1 MSIVVLAL
9 GTVFSLIFLILLFM
23 GGKYDYMIEPLDS
36 DIYPLKF
43 FYSAGFALQNTKLF
57 RLRGKLGGRRRCT
70 TGRSLASFTLAPS
83 GPRCCHTYWRAYRC
97 CF

>member
-43 FYSAGFALQNTKLF
+43 FYSAGY
-57 RLRGKLGGRRRCT
+57 
-70 TGRSLASFTLAPS
+70 RSAIPTFTS
-83 GPRCCHTYWRAYRC
+83 GIAFSWITE
-97 CF
+97 